1 MKLTELLLNRF
12 LYKESLQNIET
23 KDSSYNAGNV
33 IEETPPPVPAGG
45 SAQDINTSNVSINT
59 TQLVGPIPPALLDV
73 ANWGWT
79 QTCAFTSTDLDTVSW
94 GAGSFKSASGVVY
107 TISAGNTGNMSAKTY
122 IYLDLN
128 VSPTAYQ
135 ITTTPATSVGLGK
148 VLIAVA
154 QNGASSATYN
164 LNEASQI
171 VGDNILANTI
181 NATKMNVG
189 QLSAITADLGTIT
202 AGTVTGAL
210 IRTAASG
217 TRISIGGGSNE
228 IQIYNGS
235 TLRAVGYQNGWDY
248 YNASSTLIGQ
258 IFADSNSLVFQGNVA
273 ETTASLL
280 LGVGATGAVA
290 FWIGTSQEMTLDS
303 TGFHP
308 TNATNALD
316 LGNSVRRWEN
326 IWANGNIRLGG
337 AIELLDS
344 VDGSHYITIK
354 APALS
359 GGWDLVLPTTDGN
372 AGEVLTTDGSG
383 NTSWAAASAGANTAL
398 SNLASVAINTSL
410 ISDSDG
416 IDSLGSSTYAWKS
429 LYLGNGG
436 NIYYDAAIAF
446 DFVSST
452 GIFVGSAGGGF
463 DEFSPYTNLGVNLGS
478 ASYKW
483 NSLFVDSIEVDAL
496 TVTTNITM
504 STAYIDGVTA
514 IYFDDRSTA
523 PGSPGNGTMYAYTSG
538 GTYQMRVY
546 LNGTWY
552 SFNLTAV

>member
-45 SAQDINTSNVSINT
+45 SAQDINTSNVFINT

-181 NATKMNVG
+181 NATKLNVG

-202 AGTVTGAL
+202 AGL
-210 IRTAASG
+210 I
-217 TRISIGGGSNE
+217 
-228 IQIYNGS
+228 
-235 TLRAVGYQNGWDY
+235 
-248 YNASSTLIGQ
+248 
-258 IFADSNSLVFQGNVA
+258 
-273 ETTASLL
+273 
-280 LGVGATGAVA
+280 TGAVMQTA
-290 FWIGTSQEMTLDS
+290 TTGYRLIMSGTNNSYEFRSGTTLLAEMKAMIEPYSGLAGAVFQHGT
-303 TGFHP
+303 
-308 TNATNALD
+308 
-316 LGNSVRRWEN
+316 
-326 IWANGNIRLGG
+326 GNIGLSIYGQGIGLGDRAATFFTAGGTYYFSVIDQDIG
-337 AIELLDS
+337 AGIIDS
-344 VDGSHYITIK
+344 NMDWATTGDISGGN
-354 APALS
+354 LS
-359 GGWDLVLPTTDGN
+359 GTNTGDQFTNVTASSLIGRGSASSGAAQEITLGTGLTMSGTT
-372 AGEVLTTDGSG
+372 LS
-383 NTSWAAASAGANTAL
+383 ASAGANTAL

-416 IDSLGSSTYAWKS
+416 IDSLGSSTYAWKN

-436 NIYYDAAIAF
+436 NLYYDASIAF
-446 DFVSST
+446 DFVTNT
-452 GIFVGSAGGGF
+452 GIFVGSAGGAF
-463 DEFSPYTNLGVNLGS
+463 DEFSPYTNIGVNLGS

-483 NSLFVDSIEVDAL
+483 GTLYVDSIEVDAL

-546 LNGTWY
+546 LNGAWY
-552 SFNLTAV
+552 SFNVTAV